1 MAEPWLKRV
10 IHYVFRLCKWE
21 QYDEHV
27 RWCTG
32 CGILQLNANY
42 PLRTEKTEWMMFPL
56 TDEEMNQYFETPEE
70 ERYLSAALFAYLR
83 RMEELG
89 FETASKRAPG
99 TNR

>member
-1 MAEPWLKRV
+1 MSEPRLKKMVEPPLKRI
-10 IHYVFRLCKWE
+10 IHYLFRLCKWE

-56 TDEEMNQYFETPEE
+56 TDEEMKQYFETPEE
-70 ERYLSAALFAYLR
+70 ERYLSDALFAYLR

-89 FETASKRAPG
+89 FKAA
-99 TNR
+99 